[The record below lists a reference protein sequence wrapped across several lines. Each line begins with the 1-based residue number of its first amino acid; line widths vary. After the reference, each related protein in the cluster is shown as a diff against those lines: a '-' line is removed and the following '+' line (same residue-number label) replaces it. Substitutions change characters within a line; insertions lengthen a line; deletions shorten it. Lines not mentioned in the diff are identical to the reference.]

1 MSYYESFIWAIG
13 MLRPFVDPEKLL
25 SNITG
30 WGTTD
35 RVLIMAGIGDRL
47 LTRDLQESSAKTY
60 REAFSQLVKDGLL
73 EAKDYDVHPFP
84 GEGGMDNSGHGVRV
98 AWVPGSGHHLQNDV
112 TWEVGAEKL
121 LDFIMQL

>member
-1 MSYYESFIWAIG
+1 
-13 MLRPFVDPEKLL
+13 MLRPFVEPEKLL

-47 LTRDLQESSAKTY
+47 MTRDLQENSAKTY
-60 REAFSQLVKDGLL
+60 REAFSHLVKDGIL
-73 EAKDYDVHPFP
+73 EAKDYDVYPLP
-84 GEGGMDNSGHGVRV
+84 GEGCMDNSGHGVRV